1 MKILQTCA
9 RAVLA
14 ASLYG
19 ALASAVV
26 AAPRFEVVDNV
37 LFDAQTGL
45 KWQSLNV
52 TANLPRPLSDSVLGD
67 GWMIASSNQV
77 FNLLVSSEDYYFQP
91 FTVNIHSDLFTAI
104 SFFASSAS
112 ANTCNTNAFSNA
124 FFDGLPVDG
133 CFNGHD
139 LDNNNRQPYAPSTSN
154 LLHFVGSYRYDSTNP
169 DLVNV
174 AYTSTLGDCYNTD
187 SYACTTDGGL
197 FAVAAIPEP
206 QTFALLMLGLGAIA
220 VRRKW
225 AKPS

>member
-1 MKILQTCA
+1 MKILPTCA
-9 RAVLA
+9 RAVMA

-19 ALASAVV
+19 ALVSAVV

-45 KWQSLNV
+45 KWQSLDV

-67 GWMIASSNQV
+67 GWMIASGNQLR
-77 FNLLVSSEDYYFQP
+77 NLLLAPSENQFFEP
-91 FTVNIHSDLFTAI
+91 FTVDIHSELFAAI
-104 SFFASSAS
+104 SFFGSSEPSNA
-112 ANTCNTNAFSNA
+112 CNTNA

-133 CFNGHD
+133 CFDGHY
-139 LDNNNRQPYAPSTSN
+139 LDFLQSQPYSPSTSN
-154 LLHFVGSYRYDSTNP
+154 LLQFFGSYRYDPANP

-174 AYTSTLGDCYNTD
+174 AYTSTLGDCYNTN
-187 SYACTTDGGL
+187 SYTCTTDGGL

-225 AKPS
+225 VKPS